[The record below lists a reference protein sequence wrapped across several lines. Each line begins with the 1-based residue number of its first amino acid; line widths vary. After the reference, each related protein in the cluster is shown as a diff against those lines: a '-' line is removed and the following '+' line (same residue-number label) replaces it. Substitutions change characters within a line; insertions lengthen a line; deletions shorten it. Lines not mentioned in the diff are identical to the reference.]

1 MTTVPGYLRFIAI
14 AATLVWSVTAIAQPA
29 APNLG
34 AAAQKSPSLEKKVVL
49 IGGKKS
55 HGKGEHDFPNGIPL
69 IAAWLKASPAFT
81 STDVLAYT
89 TGWPADPAVLDGASA
104 IVLYFDGVQE
114 KPVPL
119 LDPDRIKQ
127 LQKLVDAGT
136 GLIAIHQA
144 TTVPSGNTTIPLVD
158 WLGAKRNGMFD
169 RTTETVTLSPVSKDH
184 PISFG
189 VGEFT
194 IREEFYPTLLFA
206 ERNVT
211 PILRTA
217 VTPKFG
223 DRARQASN
231 PPKKSD
237 HVLAWAFERPNGGR
251 SFGYTGGHFLKS
263 LDDPAVRKMI
273 INAIAWT
280 SHINVPA
287 TGIYTPEPIVGKSV
301 VNKHEQ
307 NDVHDM
313 PWGELRWYTSAAMDN
328 SRVMTTGVAILRP
341 GKSNPVH
348 FHPNCD
354 EILTVVSGK
363 IQHTMNEVSVEMGAG
378 DTVSIPQGAL
388 HNATNTGDE
397 DAILAISF
405 NTAFRGAVGY

>member
-1 MTTVPGYLRFIAI
+1 MTTVSGYLRFIAI
-14 AATLVWSVTAIAQPA
+14 AATLVWSVSAIAQPA

-34 AAAQKSPSLEKKVVL
+34 ASVQKSPSLEKKVIL

-69 IAAWLKASPAFT
+69 IAAWLKASPAFA

-89 TGWPADPAVLDGASA
+89 TGWPADPAALDGAST
-104 IVLYFDGVQE
+104 IVLYFDGVGE

-119 LDPDRIKQ
+119 LVPGRIKQ
-127 LQKLVDAGT
+127 LQRQMDAGA
-136 GLIAIHQA
+136 GLITIHQA
-144 TTVPSGNTTIPLVD
+144 CTVPPGNTTIPLVD
-158 WLGAKRNGMFD
+158 WLGAKRNGMYD
-169 RTTETVTLSPVSKDH
+169 RTTETVTLSPESQDH

-194 IREEFYPTLLFA
+194 VKDEYYPTLIFA

-211 PILRTA
+211 PILRGT
-217 VTPKFG
+217 VTPKYG

-231 PPKKSD
+231 PAQKGE
-237 HVLAWAFERPNGGR
+237 HVLAWAYERPNGGR
-251 SFGYTGGHFLKS
+251 SFGYTGGHYLKS
-263 LDDPAVRKMI
+263 LDDPAVRKMF

-287 TGIYTPEPIVGKSV
+287 TGIYTPGPIVGKSV
-301 VNKHEQ
+301 VNKHED

-328 SRVMTTGVAILRP
+328 SRTMTTGVAILRP

-348 FHPNCD
+348 YHPNCD

-363 IQHTMNEVSVEMGAG
+363 IQHTMNEVSVEMSAG
-378 DTVSIPQGAL
+378 DTVSIPQGVL

-397 DAILAISF
+397 DAILAICF

>member
-1 MTTVPGYLRFIAI
+1 MTTVSGYLRFIAI
-14 AATLVWSVTAIAQPA
+14 AATLVWSVSAIAQPA

-34 AAAQKSPSLEKKVVL
+34 ASAQKSPSLEKKVVL

-69 IAAWLKASPAFT
+69 IAAWLKASPAFA

-89 TGWPADPAVLDGASA
+89 TGWPADPAALDGASA
-104 IVLYFDGVQE
+104 IVLYFDGVGE

-119 LDPDRIKQ
+119 LDPERIKHM
-127 LQKLVDAGT
+127 QKLVDAGT
-136 GLIAIHQA
+136 GLITIHQA
-144 TTVPSGNTTIPLVD
+144 STVPPGNTTIPLVD
-158 WLGAKRNGMFD
+158 WLGAKRNGMYD
-169 RTTETVTLSPVSKDH
+169 RTTERVTISPVSQDH

-194 IREEFYPTLLFA
+194 VKDEWYPTLLFA

-211 PILRTA
+211 PILRGA
-217 VTPKFG
+217 VTPKYG
-223 DRARQASN
+223 NKARQASD
-231 PPKKSD
+231 PPQKGE
-237 HVLAWAFERPNGGR
+237 HVLAWAYERPNGGR
-251 SFGYTGGHFLKS
+251 SFGYTGGHYLKS

-287 TGIYTPEPIVGKSV
+287 TGIHTPEPIVGKSV

-348 FHPNCD
+348 YHPNCD

-363 IQHTMNEVSVEMGAG
+363 IQHTMNEVSVEMSAG
-378 DTVSIPQGAL
+378 DTVSIPQGVL

-397 DAILAISF
+397 DAILAICF

>member
-1 MTTVPGYLRFIAI
+1 MTTVSGYLRFIAI
-14 AATLVWSVTAIAQPA
+14 AATLVWSVSAIAQPA

-34 AAAQKSPSLEKKVVL
+34 ASAQKSPSLEKKVVL

-55 HGKGEHDFPNGIPL
+55 HGPGEHDFPNGIPL
-69 IAAWLKASPAFT
+69 IAAWLKASPAFA

-89 TGWPADPAVLDGASA
+89 TGWPADLAALDGASA
-104 IVLYFDGVQE
+104 IVLYFDGVGE

-119 LDPDRIKQ
+119 LDPERIKHM
-127 LQKLVDAGT
+127 QKLVDAGT
-136 GLIAIHQA
+136 GLITIHQA
-144 TTVPSGNTTIPLVD
+144 STVPPGNTTIPLVD
-158 WLGAKRNGMFD
+158 WLGAKRNGMYD
-169 RTTETVTLSPVSKDH
+169 RTTERVTISPVSQDH

-194 IREEFYPTLLFA
+194 VKDEWYPTLLFA

-211 PILRTA
+211 PILRGA
-217 VTPKFG
+217 VTPKYG
-223 DRARQASN
+223 NKARQASD
-231 PPKKSD
+231 PPQKGE
-237 HVLAWAFERPNGGR
+237 HVLAWAYERPNGGR
-251 SFGYTGGHFLKS
+251 SFGYTGGHYLKS

-348 FHPNCD
+348 YHPNCD

-363 IQHTMNEVSVEMGAG
+363 IQHTMNEVSVEMSAG
-378 DTVSIPQGAL
+378 DTVSIPQGVL

>member
-1 MTTVPGYLRFIAI
+1 MTTVSGYLRFIAI
-14 AATLVWSVTAIAQPA
+14 AATLVWSVSAIAQPA

-34 AAAQKSPSLEKKVVL
+34 ASVQKSPSLEKKVVL

-69 IAAWLKASPAFT
+69 IAAWLKASPAFA

-89 TGWPADPAVLDGASA
+89 TGWPADLAALDGASA
-104 IVLYFDGVQE
+104 IVLYFDGVGE

-119 LDPDRIKQ
+119 LDPERIKHM
-127 LQKLVDAGT
+127 QKLVDAGT
-136 GLIAIHQA
+136 GLITIHQA
-144 TTVPSGNTTIPLVD
+144 STVPPGNTTIPLLD
-158 WLGAKRNGMFD
+158 WLGAKRNGMYD
-169 RTTETVTLSPVSKDH
+169 RTTERVTISPVSQDH

-194 IREEFYPTLLFA
+194 VKDEFYPTLLFA

-211 PILRTA
+211 PILRGA
-217 VTPKFG
+217 VTPKYG
-223 DRARQASN
+223 NKARQASD
-231 PPKKSD
+231 PPQKGE
-237 HVLAWAFERPNGGR
+237 HVLAWAYERPNGGR
-251 SFGYTGGHFLKS
+251 SFGYTGGHYLKS

-301 VNKHEQ
+301 VNKHAD

-328 SRVMTTGVAILRP
+328 SRVMTTGVAILSP

-348 FHPNCD
+348 YHPNCG
-354 EILTVVSGK
+354 EKNCRLKNRSK
-363 IQHTMNEVSVEMGAG
+363 K
-378 DTVSIPQGAL
+378 
-388 HNATNTGDE
+388 
-397 DAILAISF
+397 
-405 NTAFRGAVGY
+405 

>member
-1 MTTVPGYLRFIAI
+1 MTTVSGYLRFIAI
-14 AATLVWSVTAIAQPA
+14 AAILVWPVSAIAQPA

-69 IAAWLKASPAFT
+69 FAAWLKASPAFA

-89 TGWPADPAVLDGASA
+89 TGWPADPAALDGASA
-104 IVLYFDGVQE
+104 IVLYFDGVGE

-119 LDPDRIKQ
+119 LDPERIKQ
-127 LQKLVDAGT
+127 LQKQIDAGA
-136 GLIAIHQA
+136 GLITFHQA
-144 TTVPSGNTTIPLVD
+144 STVPPGNTTIPLVD
-158 WLGAKRNGMFD
+158 WLGAKRNGMYD
-169 RTTETVTLSPVSKDH
+169 RTTETVTLSPVSQDH

-194 IREEFYPTLLFA
+194 VKDEFYPTLIFA

-211 PILRTA
+211 PILRGA
-217 VTPKFG
+217 VTPKYG
-223 DRARQASN
+223 NKARQASD
-231 PPKKSD
+231 PPQKGE
-237 HVLAWAFERPNGGR
+237 HVLAWAYERPNGGR
-251 SFGYTGGHFLKS
+251 SFGYTGGHYLKS

-287 TGIYTPEPIVGKSV
+287 TGIYTPGPIIGKSV
-301 VNKHEQ
+301 VNKHED

-348 FHPNCD
+348 YHPNCD

-378 DTVSIPQGAL
+378 DTVSIPQGVL

-397 DAILAISF
+397 DAILAICF